1 LNNLEDIVS
10 VGHIDCIYFGT
21 YDIAVSMGLDDQMDM
36 RVQNAVKDALDK
48 TEGKVNYYGQVSVS
62 KEQRQTLDDR
72 INFIAHGVDC
82 GIALEGFKNNLK

>member
-1 LNNLEDIVS
+1 
-10 VGHIDCIYFGT
+10 
-21 YDIAVSMGLDDQMDM
+21 MGLDDQMDM